1 MSKVEFRD
9 LPECVQLV
17 AANLL
22 RQQME
27 SDDTETWGATAQKI
41 SAAFLTMYV
50 SNDDV
55 TIQNYGL
62 KMITRDFSVGRTTI

>member
-27 SDDTETWGATAQKI
+27 IDDTEKWGATAQKI
-41 SAAFLTMYV
+41 SAAFLKMYE
-50 SNDDV
+50 SNDGI
-55 TIQNYGL
+55 TIQNHGL
-62 KMITRDFSVGRTTI
+62 EMATRGFSVGRTTI